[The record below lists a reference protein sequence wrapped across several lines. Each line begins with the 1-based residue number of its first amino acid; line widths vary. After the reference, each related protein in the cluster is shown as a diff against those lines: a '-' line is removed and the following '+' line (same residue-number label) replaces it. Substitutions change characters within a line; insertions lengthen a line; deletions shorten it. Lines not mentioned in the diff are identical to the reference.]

1 MARQPLKITV
11 ATVAYNAGALIG
23 RTINSVEEQ
32 DYPYVEHLII
42 DGNSTDDTLN
52 RIHHYMERNSTA
64 SIKHEINCLS
74 EPDKGIY
81 DAMNK
86 ALGLTT
92 GRYVIFL
99 NAGDCFYATDTL
111 SRIVRAIS
119 QEEAQPAVVYGDTHL
134 VDGFGNFLRRRRLT
148 PPERLSWRDF
158 KEGMLVCHQAFFART
173 DLARACLYDTN
184 YRFSADY
191 DWTLRIM
198 QEAERRSLKLLNA
211 HLVVANYLSEGT
223 TTRNHRR
230 SLMERLR
237 IMAVHFGWATALKQH
252 LWFVC
257 RAFLKK

>member
-23 RTINSVEEQ
+23 RTISSVEEQ
-32 DYPYVEHLII
+32 DYPYVEHLIV
-42 DGNSTDDTLN
+42 DGNSNDDTLN

-64 SIKHEINCLS
+64 TIKHEINCLS

-86 ALGLTT
+86 ALALTT

-99 NAGDCFYATDTL
+99 NAGDCFHAADTL
-111 SRIVRAIS
+111 SHVVRAIS

-134 VDGFGNFLRRRRLT
+134 VDGFGNILRRRRLE
-148 PPERLSWRDF
+148 PPERVSWRDF

-173 DLARACLYDTN
+173 DLARECLYDTH

-198 QEAERRSLKLLNA
+198 KEAERRNLKLLNA
-211 HLVVANYLSEGT
+211 HLVVANYLSEGA

-230 SLMERLR
+230 SLMERLH
-237 IMAVHFGWATALKQH
+237 IMAAHFGWMPTLKQH
-252 LWFVC
+252 LWFVF